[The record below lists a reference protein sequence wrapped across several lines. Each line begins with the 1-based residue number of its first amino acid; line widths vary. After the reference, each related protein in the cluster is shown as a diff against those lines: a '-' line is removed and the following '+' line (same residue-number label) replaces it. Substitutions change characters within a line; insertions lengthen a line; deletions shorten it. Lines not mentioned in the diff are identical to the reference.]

1 MLALHPYATPILY
14 KQPASIRCRHCK
26 TYKPLS
32 TYRAE
37 FVRGKVAYRYTC
49 RDCECLTQKPR
60 NNAKPPSWRK
70 AKRIVPKL
78 FKSWTGP
85 AHRPFVGFC
94 LIDARGLVNLTTLD
108 QEDMTCASNAR

>member
-37 FVRGKVAYRYTC
+37 FVRGKVAYRCTC
-49 RDCECLTQKPR
+49 RDCERLTQKPR

-78 FKSWTGP
+78 FRSWTGP
-85 AHRPFVGFC
+85 VTRPFVGKW
-94 LIDARGLVNLTTLD
+94 LIDAWSLVNLISLD
-108 QEDMTCASNAR
+108 QEGAT